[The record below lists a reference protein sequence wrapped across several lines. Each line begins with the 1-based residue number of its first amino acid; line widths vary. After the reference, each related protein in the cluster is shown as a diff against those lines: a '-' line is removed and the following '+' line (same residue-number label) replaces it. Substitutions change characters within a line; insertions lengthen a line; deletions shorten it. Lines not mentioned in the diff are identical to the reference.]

1 MSYLAIN
8 LSQEVNGVS
17 RLHGKV
23 TQQMFTDL
31 WKGYNPDEL
40 HIGYVTNGVHFPT
53 WIAPEWLD
61 LYRKHFGEDFLENQ
75 SDIKRWQKIYEVDD
89 SEIWE
94 LRNSLRDKMI
104 HHIKSRLKRAMVKK
118 LEDPRIIMEME
129 ENLSS
134 NVLTIGF
141 ARRFA
146 TYKRANLLFRDLDR
160 LARIVNDPEKPVQ
173 FIFAGKAHPNDKAGQ
188 DLIK

>member
-53 WIAPEWLD
+53 KSEKAFQFSLIFPPLRFNH
-61 LYRKHFGEDFLENQ
+61 LNKQYFTIL
-75 SDIKRWQKIYEVDD
+75 KIRQD
-89 SEIWE
+89 S
-94 LRNSLRDKMI
+94 
-104 HHIKSRLKRAMVKK
+104 
-118 LEDPRIIMEME
+118 
-129 ENLSS
+129 
-134 NVLTIGF
+134 
-141 ARRFA
+141 
-146 TYKRANLLFRDLDR
+146 YY
-160 LARIVNDPEKPVQ
+160 
-173 FIFAGKAHPNDKAGQ
+173 
-188 DLIK
+188 